1 LTARMWRSTALLA
14 SCLLVALT
22 ALAQGQSAS
31 NDHAYDHPHPEFTD
45 MFYSR
50 QQTGDNFGERKV
62 VDHRERLVVKQKEK
76 NTDNVDVNAHLRD
89 RQTRPKLPSHY
100 VTKDHSIP
108 ADVYRF
114 LYNAQTMVQRYPA
127 LGGIFREGT
136 GIQHD
141 PHDRQARLFGFN
153 FGLDFGALGKLTQ
166 TLFGLPDFS
175 VEGGLEG
182 GLDGGLDSILG
193 GGGGAT
199 GNANLGVGVGDTQ
212 FNVDAGIDGSAG
224 IFGDASADVL
234 AEETTNVIQ
243 HILNP
248 GSQAKNKKTG
258 KKKRRISSIEPCSNA
273 DGICQRDQSC
283 GRDGRNI
290 GRCTNCVG
298 CGYCCTYEFEDQA
311 TTNETIVFFQS
322 PMYPSTRR
330 NSMASSLSIEIR
342 KDVTQVLIEFEDF
355 EMPIGTG
362 PSCLPNDYIEI
373 ISPFSPNGVLGPG
386 NNKLCGIN
394 TGQHLY
400 LTVRPGDLLVLKAVT
415 SGVGFV
421 PLSTSPGL
429 LARRFGSGAN
439 AYRFRIKVIQIIDE
453 LSSLSSK
460 RANAR
465 DGRAVFTEIT
475 GDIPEYYERLR
486 APRGCLQYYTDTEGT
501 IESFNYDGTA
511 LFPNNLKY
519 SICFRTPLNNC
530 GISLQALR
538 FGIGAGNAACADGAA
553 AVADGQQ
560 CCTQD
565 ASSTIEKYLGVDS
578 TSNGVIA
585 STGFATNQLRYFF
598 CGSKLGETNFV
609 VSSRKGFTRLQV
621 FSDGN
626 TVAAVAAGA
635 GAGSAG
641 AGAGSA
647 GAGAGSAGA
656 GANSTVPVAN
666 STVPVANSTVPVD
679 GSEDGAAAVRTD
691 IGFKIKYEL
700 NTGIC

>member
-14 SCLLVALT
+14 SCLLLALT
-22 ALAQGQSAS
+22 ALAQGHSAS
-31 NDHAYDHPHPEFTD
+31 NDHTYDHPHPEFTD
-45 MFYSR
+45 MFYKR
-50 QQTGDNFGERKV
+50 QETGDDFGERKV
-62 VDHRERLVVKQKEK
+62 VEQGERTVVEPKEK
-76 NTDNVDVNAHLRD
+76 NPDNVDVNAHLRE

-100 VTKDHSIP
+100 VTRDKSIP

-114 LYNAQTMVQRYPA
+114 LYNAQTMVQRYPV

-136 GIQHD
+136 GLQHD
-141 PHDRQARLFGFN
+141 PYTRQARLFGFD

-166 TLFGLPDFS
+166 DLFGLPDFN
-175 VEGGLEG
+175 VEGGFDG
-182 GLDGGLDSILG
+182 GLDGILG
-193 GGGGAT
+193 GGGS
-199 GNANLGVGVGDTQ
+199 NVNLGVGVGNSQ
-212 FNVDAGIDGSAG
+212 VNVDVSDGGYADN
-224 IFGDASADVL
+224 DASTGIL
-234 AEETTNVIQ
+234 GEETTNVIQ
-243 HILNP
+243 NILNP

-258 KKKRRISSIEPCSNA
+258 KKKTRISGLEPCSNA
-273 DGICQRDQSC
+273 DGICQRDNRC
-283 GRDGRNI
+283 GGDGKNI

-298 CGYCCTYEFEDQA
+298 CGTCCTYEYEDQS

-373 ISPFSPNGVLGPG
+373 ISPFSPNGVFGPG
-386 NNKLCGIN
+386 NNKLCGVN
-394 TGQHLY
+394 TGQHIY

-421 PLSTSPGL
+421 PLSTTPGV
-429 LARRFGSGAN
+429 LASRFGSGAN

-453 LSSLSSK
+453 LSSSK
-460 RANAR
+460 YER
-465 DGRAVFTEIT
+465 DGRAVFKEIS

-501 IESFNYDGTA
+501 INSFNYDGTA
-511 LFPNNLKY
+511 RFPNNLKY
-519 SICFRTPLNNC
+519 SICFKTPLNNC

-538 FGIGAGNAACADGAA
+538 FGIGVGNSACSDGEA
-553 AVADGQQ
+553 AVVDGEQ

-578 TSNGVIA
+578 TSNGEVA
-585 STGFATNQLRYFF
+585 STGFAENQLRYFF

-609 VSSRKGFTRLQV
+609 VSSRKGFARLQV
-621 FSDGN
+621 FSDGDDS
-626 TVAAVAAGA
+626 TFDPVVAVAA
-635 GAGSAG
+635 
-641 AGAGSA
+641 
-647 GAGAGSAGA
+647 
-656 GANSTVPVAN
+656 
-666 STVPVANSTVPVD
+666 D
-679 GSEDGAAAVRTD
+679 GSEAVVFND